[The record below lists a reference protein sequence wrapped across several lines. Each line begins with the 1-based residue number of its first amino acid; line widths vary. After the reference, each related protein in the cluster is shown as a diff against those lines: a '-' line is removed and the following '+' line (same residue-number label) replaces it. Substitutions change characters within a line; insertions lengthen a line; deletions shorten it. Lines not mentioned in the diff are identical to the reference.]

1 MTRIALLGTG
11 LLGSGFADGLLARG
25 GTDLTVWNR
34 TPSKAAVFAV
44 RGARVA
50 VSAADAVKDAE
61 FVHLVLLDDAT
72 VDATIRACQPG
83 LATGAIVID
92 HTTNSPAG
100 TAIRG
105 RELEAAGVSY
115 LHAPVFM
122 SPAAARNAQG
132 TMMVAGSAAL
142 FERARAHLTP
152 MTGALWYLGERPD
165 LAAAMKL
172 FGNAMILMT
181 SAGLADVFHMADSL
195 GVPRADAFGLFDRF
209 KVEPGMIVRG
219 TKIVEENYTA
229 TFTLETA
236 RKDLRLMLDAAAD
249 QPVPLLSALAERMDA
264 VIAAGNGGLDMAVLA
279 KRGV

>member
-11 LLGSGFADGLLARG
+11 LLGSGFADGILARG
-25 GTDLTVWNR
+25 GTELTVWNR
-34 TPSKAAVFAV
+34 TQSKAAGFAA

-50 VSAADAVKDAE
+50 GSAADAVKGAE

-72 VDATIRACQPG
+72 VDETIRALRPG
-83 LATGAIVID
+83 LAPNAVILD

-100 TAIRG
+100 TAKRA
-105 RELEAAGVSY
+105 RELEAAGISY

-142 FERARAHLTP
+142 FARARAHLTP
-152 MTGALWYLGERPD
+152 MTGALWYLGARPD

-172 FGNAMILMT
+172 FGNAMILMV
-181 SAGLADVFHMADSL
+181 SAGLADVFHLADAL

-209 KVEPGMIVRG
+209 KIEPGMIVRG
-219 TKIVEENYTA
+219 TKIVEENYSA

-236 RKDLRLMLDAAAD
+236 RKDVRLMLDAAAD
-249 QPVPLLSALAERMDA
+249 EPVPILAALAARMDQ